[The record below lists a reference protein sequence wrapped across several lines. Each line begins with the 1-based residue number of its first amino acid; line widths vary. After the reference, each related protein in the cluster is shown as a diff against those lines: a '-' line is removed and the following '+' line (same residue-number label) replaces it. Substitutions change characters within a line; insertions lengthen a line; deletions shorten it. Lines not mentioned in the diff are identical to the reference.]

1 MQQLDGKLTRYEKIA
16 FLGEGQVNINTF
28 KMCTKEV

>member
-16 FLGEGQVNINTF
+16 FLGEGQVNIKYIIYTR
-28 KMCTKEV
+28 